1 MLNVLMIAIRF
12 IIPYTNQILN
22 IITGIDWTWR
32 KAVWIIG
39 ICGLLFS
46 GYSLYNSG
54 YKSCQLEVVKQNESK
69 SKTNSKIRNSAVD
82 SNVVIDKLLNDK
94 F

>member
-1 MLNVLMIAIRF
+1 MIAVRF
-12 IIPYTNQILN
+12 VTPYANQILSLV
-22 IITGIDWTWR
+22 TGIDWTWR
-32 KAVWIIG
+32 KVAWVIG

-46 GYSLYNSG
+46 GYSLYNNG
-54 YKSCQLEVVKQNESK
+54 YKSCQSEMVKQNESK